1 MADLDID
8 RNALTVVA
16 KGADTNQVAGTVLLT
31 YTCPGG
37 KTAILR
43 YVANNETTT
52 GGTIQQVVR
61 LEWVRGATVVELDQF
76 DNNADVRVDAAMDAG
91 DLVRL
96 VVHTQGTP
104 AAIND
109 LLMSI
114 EERSARRN
122 N

>member
-43 YVANNETTT
+43 YVANKETTT

-104 AAIND
+104 TAIND